1 MIHFEIK
8 KSDGLVVI
16 AHSLLEAAV
25 VSEVHGADSFEL
37 VEKDGAQSAR
47 VVIQRRDVRSDY

>member
-8 KSDGLVVI
+8 KLDGSVVL
-16 AHSLLEAAV
+16 ATSLLEAAV
-25 VSEVHGADSFEL
+25 VSEVHGVEVFEL

-47 VVIQRRDVRSDY
+47 VAISRKDVRSDY